1 MRVEHQFSKILS
13 QLVVAGS
20 EHEFE
25 ISPYFDSSG
34 EIYQITLEMTFALP
48 TLGSGSSFPYV
59 HTQSSPSDLWTV
71 NHNLGYRPVIEV
83 LSDGGLVVEAS
94 VAHISVNQAQI
105 SFNTVQTGT
114 VTAR

>member
-1 MRVEHQFSKILS
+1 MRVVHEFSKIKS
-13 QLVVAGS
+13 ELVDDILTHKVS
-20 EHEFE
+20 
-25 ISPYFDSSG
+25 ISHLQSDG
-34 EIYQITLEMTFALP
+34 EVVRIVNELVFQFP
-48 TLGSGSSFPYV
+48 TVGSGSSFPYV
-59 HTQSSPSDLWTV
+59 HTQSSPSDLWIV

>member
-1 MRVEHQFSKILS
+1 MKVEQEFSELFTSDARVFTIIQEMAF
-13 QLVVAGS
+13 VVSIGGS
-20 EHEFE
+20 
-25 ISPYFDSSG
+25 
-34 EIYQITLEMTFALP
+34 TL
-48 TLGSGSSFPYV
+48 PYV
-59 HTQSSPSDLWTV
+59 HTQSTPSDLWTV

-94 VAHISVNQAQI
+94 VAHISNNQSQI